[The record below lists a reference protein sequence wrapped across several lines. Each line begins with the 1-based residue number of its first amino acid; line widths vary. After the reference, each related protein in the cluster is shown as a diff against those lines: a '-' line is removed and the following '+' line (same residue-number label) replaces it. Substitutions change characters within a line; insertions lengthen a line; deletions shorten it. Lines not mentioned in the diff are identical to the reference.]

1 MSVAS
6 LGTTTSAALNQAQ
19 SLLQGHHAHKTAQ
32 SGGTDLLA
40 QITAQLTGHTAGS
53 QTAGGQAAGSSTPAA
68 TNGGFSAS
76 LGQLG
81 TDVLSM
87 LGIGGGGTS
96 SPGAAASA
104 YAASQ
109 NSI

>member
-40 QITAQLTGHTAGS
+40 QITAQLTGHTAGG
-53 QTAGGQAAGSSTPAA
+53 QTAGSSTPAA